1 MAAPSKGLNIAAWVA
16 SALLFLLFT
25 VLASPPKLMGDPQA
39 VEGFIKQGYSDGFR
53 LFIGAAEF
61 LGGIALLIPRLAFWS
76 ALGLT
81 IIMIGAAYTHIAN
94 DDAAN
99 VAPALVALALCVF
112 IAYVRRSQAML
123 LS

>member
-76 ALGLT
+76 ALGLI
-81 IIMIGAAYTHIAN
+81 IIMIGAVHAHLSTN
-94 DDAAN
+94 DAAN
-99 VAPALVALALCVF
+99 VGPAVVALLLCAF
-112 IAYVRRSQAML
+112 IAWVRRSQAL
-123 LS
+123 FLS